1 MSSASASTPA
11 WACLPIIGL
20 NNDDDYDVDAR
31 TPNAQGQLDAFRDRS
46 DAVRNTPGMSLRT
59 VSYADHPLAVADV
72 FRPAQGPVR
81 GTVVFLHGGYWKG
94 TGRPNRAFLAPA
106 WTAAGVQWIN
116 LGYPVAPG
124 VTVPEICRFTRGAL
138 LALLRDQ
145 APFEDVAGP
154 VVLSGNSVGAHLL
167 AHALTDAQ
175 VRQAA
180 VGRLA
185 GSMLL
190 SGLYELE
197 PLIHLPSREWTR
209 LDTETA
215 AQLSPLRYPAPSLPA
230 PTLVAVGA
238 DEPPAFIG
246 QSRAY
251 AQHLL
256 GRTEVGYQEVAGRN
270 HMSLIP
276 TLESPDAVLGRVIA
290 GWLGLA
296 DIGR

>member
-1 MSSASASTPA
+1 MSHTQASAPD
-11 WACLPIIGL
+11 WASLPIIGL

-31 TPNAQGQLDAFRDRS
+31 TPNAQGQLDAFRARS
-46 DAVRNTPGMSLRT
+46 ESVRATPGMTVRT

-81 GTVVFLHGGYWKG
+81 GTVIFLHGGYWKG
-94 TGRPNRAFLAPA
+94 AGRPSRAFLAPA

-116 LGYPVAPG
+116 LGYPVAPE
-124 VTVPEICRFTRGAL
+124 VTVADICRYTRGAV
-138 LALLRDQ
+138 LALLRDE
-145 APFEDVAGP
+145 APFEGVAGP
-154 VVLSGNSVGAHLL
+154 VVLAGNSVGAHLL
-167 AHALTDAQ
+167 AHAMTDLQ
-175 VRQAA
+175 VQAA
-180 VGRLA
+180 ADGRLA
-185 GSMLL
+185 GFMPL

-197 PLIHLPSREWTR
+197 PLIHLPSKEWTR

-215 AQLSPLRYPAPSLPA
+215 AQLSPLRYPAPSLSA

-238 DEPPAFIG
+238 DEPTAFIG

-256 GRTEVGYQEVAGRN
+256 GHTEVDYREVEGRN

-276 TLESPDAVLGRVIA
+276 TLEAPDSVLGRVVA
-290 GWLGLA
+290 GWLGLSSS
-296 DIGR
+296 GR